1 MDALATMLASLVLAA
16 VWLAPQPRV
25 SSCRSLARTT
35 CRAGIVTCAE
45 EPPEI
50 DRVPTMSD
58 SEATAEPP
66 RQRRIR
72 YSGTNPRKFE
82 DKYKEQAGD
91 DATVARVLLKGGT
104 PAGMHVPIMAAECL
118 AMWKTRPVGP
128 ARAAQA
134 ADWPRL
140 AGAWGSLRRALA
152 QREASGDPAGR
163 VLRHLVFHIGASHTS
178 ASPMARL
185 RSRRPWRAAERVGWW
200 RWTARSALAG
210 TPV

>member
-1 MDALATMLASLVLAA
+1 MLASLVLAA

-35 CRAGIVTCAE
+35 CRAGVVTCAE

-58 SEATAEPP
+58 SEATAEPQ

-118 AMWKTRPVGP
+118 AAWSKCRLGSAP
-128 ARAAQA
+128 ARLLCLFRARQA
-134 ADWPRL
+134 AL
-140 AGAWGSLRRALA
+140 GS
-152 QREASGDPAGR
+152 
-163 VLRHLVFHIGASHTS
+163 
-178 ASPMARL
+178 
-185 RSRRPWRAAERVGWW
+185 
-200 RWTARSALAG
+200 SALPERGRPSGRPA
-210 TPV
+210 TCVWCSS